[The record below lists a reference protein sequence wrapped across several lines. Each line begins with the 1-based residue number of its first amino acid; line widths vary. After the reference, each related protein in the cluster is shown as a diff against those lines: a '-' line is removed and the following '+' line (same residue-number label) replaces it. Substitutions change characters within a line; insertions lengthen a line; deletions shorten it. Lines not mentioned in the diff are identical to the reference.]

1 MEVNDLVLGK
11 YRIVKVVSGEGLEKS
26 GMSNLYKAQDKD
38 LGTYW
43 AIKEILRNPDGTI
56 SLQQASLIKEAQI
69 MRKLHHMSI
78 PRIVSIEYLPDRI
91 IIVMDWADGRS
102 VGEWLR
108 SSGAMTLQ
116 RGLNIV
122 KTVCSVLGYLHSR
135 QPAIFYRDM
144 KPENIMFDPSS
155 KKVMLLD
162 FGISVEVDP
171 TQPIPDSVGTKGYYD
186 KYSIKPSSSEIKAG
200 VGPRYF
206 DLRSDIYSLGWTM
219 FEIFTGVNPL
229 NYVAS
234 KQKRVLD
241 ALLVAIQKRVPLDEV
256 SKNSLQKKLRKP
268 LDMLVRGGD
277 IRNFVPSVIKAI
289 DYVISNLERNG
300 ISDEE
305 GVVTPLDEETI
316 KGYKLAIKGFEKE
329 VYSIVESLKGTYE
342 VTRDVREYAKNIP
355 QSLADVII
363 KATEPELEDRFQS
376 IEELQIALE
385 DLDKVEMGYNKMLRK
400 RVNRVVTLGV
410 VGIGLCLASIAPY
423 MSYEQGLKNQYQVL
437 VANASKS
444 GEFSD
449 YLKVIEYSPKEI
461 DPYFGIIDAI
471 KQDGVFTKEEET
483 QFLDLLNPSLSL
495 LGKSPRFKELAFE
508 VGRLYWLYYND
519 PSSQEVASRWF
530 KDAKGYSD
538 LADIYSSIGSF
549 PTEVVKAANEGTDAG
564 MYKKQWSLLDSVS
577 DQSELVALHIA
588 KARVELVNNY
598 PYRLKADG
606 VSKDEILSKLN
617 EITSLI
623 QKSQEREGRQA
634 DVAKELS
641 SSLEKAKKVVE
652 VAYNV

>member
-1 MEVNDLVLGK
+1 MKVNDLVLGK
-11 YRIVKVVSGEGLEKS
+11 YRIIKVVSGEGLEKS

-43 AIKEILRNPDGTI
+43 AIKEIMRNSDGTI
-56 SLQQASLIKEAQI
+56 SLQQASLVKEAQI
-69 MRKLHHMSI
+69 MRKLQHMSI

-102 VGEWLR
+102 VGEWIR

-135 QPAIFYRDM
+135 RPAIFYRDM

-171 TQPIPDSVGTKGYYD
+171 TKPIPDSVGTKGYYD
-186 KYSIKPSSSEIKAG
+186 KYSIKPTSSEIKAG

-219 FEIFTGVNPL
+219 FEIFTGVHPL

-241 ALLVAIQKRVPLDEV
+241 AILVPIQNRIPLDEV
-256 SKNSLQKKLRKP
+256 SKTKLSKTLRKP
-268 LDMLVRGGD
+268 LEVLVKTGD
-277 IRNFVPSVIKAI
+277 VKNFVSKVVKAVNSLVDSFAQGYTAEDGTI
-289 DYVISNLERNG
+289 TVADA
-300 ISDEE
+300 
-305 GVVTPLDEETI
+305 ETI
-316 KGYKLAIKGFEKE
+316 KTYRQSLKGLEKE
-329 VYSIVESLKGTYE
+329 IYSIIESLKGTYE

-363 KATEPELEDRFQS
+363 KATEPELEERFQS
-376 IEELQIALE
+376 IEELQLALE
-385 DLDKVEMGYNKMLRK
+385 DLDKVEMGYNKTLRK

-410 VGIGLCLASIAPY
+410 VGVGLCLASIAPY

-495 LGKSPRFKELAFE
+495 LEKSPRFKELAFE

-519 PSSQEVASRWF
+519 DSSQEIASRWF

-538 LADIYSSIGSF
+538 LADVYASIGSF
-549 PTEVVKAANEGTDAG
+549 PTDVVKAANEGTDAG
-564 MYKKQWSLLDSVS
+564 MYKKQWNLLDSVS
-577 DQSELVALHIA
+577 GQSELVALHIA

-606 VSKDEILSKLN
+606 VSKDEILIKLN

-652 VAYNV
+652 VTYNV

>member
-1 MEVNDLVLGK
+1 MKVNDLVLGK
-11 YRIVKVVSGEGLEKS
+11 YRIIKVVSGEGLEKS

-43 AIKEILRNPDGTI
+43 AIKEIMRNSDGTI
-56 SLQQASLIKEAQI
+56 SLQQASLVKEAQI
-69 MRKLHHMSI
+69 MRKLQHMSI
-78 PRIVSIEYLPDRI
+78 PRIVSIEYLSDRI

-102 VGEWLR
+102 VGEWIR
-108 SSGAMTLQ
+108 SSGAMPMQ
-116 RGLNIV
+116 RGINIV

-186 KYSIKPSSSEIKAG
+186 KYSIKPTSSEIKAG

-219 FEIFTGVNPL
+219 FEVFTGVHPL

-241 ALLVAIQKRVPLDEV
+241 ALLVAIQNRIPVDEV
-256 SKNSLQKKLRKP
+256 SKTKLSKTLRKP
-268 LDMLVRGGD
+268 LEVLVKGGD
-277 IRNFVPSVIKAI
+277 VRNFVPKVVKAVNSLVDSYAHGMSAEDGTI
-289 DYVISNLERNG
+289 F
-300 ISDEE
+300 
-305 GVVTPLDEETI
+305 TPDEETL
-316 KGYKLAIKGFEKE
+316 KGYRLSLKGLEKE
-329 VYSIVESLKGTYE
+329 VYSIIESLKGTYE

-376 IEELQIALE
+376 IEELQLALE
-385 DLDKVEMGYNKMLRK
+385 DLDKVEMGYNKLLRK

-410 VGIGLCLASIAPY
+410 VGVGLCLASIAPY

-495 LGKSPRFKELAFE
+495 LEKSPRFKELAFE

-519 PSSQEVASRWF
+519 SSSQEIASRWF

-538 LADIYSSIGSF
+538 LADVYASIGSF
-549 PTEVVKAANEGTDAG
+549 PTDVVKAANEGTDAG
-564 MYKKQWSLLDSVS
+564 MYKKQWNLLDSVS
-577 DQSELVALHIA
+577 GQSELVALHIA

-652 VAYNV
+652 VTYNV

>member
-1 MEVNDLVLGK
+1 MKVNDLVLGK
-11 YRIVKVVSGEGLEKS
+11 YRIIKVVSGEGLEKS

-43 AIKEILRNPDGTI
+43 AIKEIMRNSDGTI
-56 SLQQASLIKEAQI
+56 SLQQASLVKEAQI
-69 MRKLHHMSI
+69 MRKLQHMSI

-102 VGEWLR
+102 VGEWIR

-122 KTVCSVLGYLHSR
+122 KTVCSILGYLHSR

-186 KYSIKPSSSEIKAG
+186 KYSIKPTSSEIKAG

-241 ALLVAIQKRVPLDEV
+241 SILVSVQKHIPLDEV
-256 SKNSLQKKLRKP
+256 IKSRFSKSLRKP
-268 LDMLVRGGD
+268 LEVLVKGGD
-277 IRNFVPSVIKAI
+277 VRNFVPKVVKAVNYLVDSYAMGMSSEDGTI
-289 DYVISNLERNG
+289 
-300 ISDEE
+300 
-305 GVVTPLDEETI
+305 VTPDEETL
-316 KGYKLAIKGFEKE
+316 KGYRQSLKGFEKE

-400 RVNRVVTLGV
+400 RVNRVITLGV
-410 VGIGLCLASIAPY
+410 VGVGLCLSSIAPY

-483 QFLDLLNPSLSL
+483 QFLDLLNPSLSFL
-495 LGKSPRFKELAFE
+495 EKSPRFKELAFE

-519 PSSQEVASRWF
+519 SSSQEIASRWF

-538 LADIYSSIGSF
+538 LADVYSSIGSF

-564 MYKKQWSLLDSVS
+564 MYKKQWSLLDSVTG
-577 DQSELVALHIA
+577 QSELVALHIA

-623 QKSQEREGRQA
+623 EKSQEREGRQA

-652 VAYNV
+652 VTYNV

>member
-1 MEVNDLVLGK
+1 MKVNDLVLGK

-43 AIKEILRNPDGTI
+43 ALKEIMKNSDGTI
-56 SLQQASLIKEAQI
+56 SLQQASLVKEAQI
-69 MRKLHHMSI
+69 MRKLQHMSI
-78 PRIVSIEYLPDRI
+78 PRIVSIEDLPDRI
-91 IIVMDWADGRS
+91 IIAMDWADGRS
-102 VGEWLR
+102 VGEWIR
-108 SSGAMTLQ
+108 SSGAMPLQ

-186 KYSIKPSSSEIKAG
+186 KYSIKPTTAEVKAG

-219 FEIFTGVNPL
+219 FEIFTGVHPL

-241 ALLVAIQKRVPLDEV
+241 SILVPIQNRIPLDEV
-256 SKNSLQKKLRKP
+256 SKTKLSKTLRKP
-268 LDMLVRGGD
+268 LEVLVKGGD
-277 IRNFVPSVIKAI
+277 VRVLVPKVVKAVESLVDSFAHGMSAEDGTI
-289 DYVISNLERNG
+289 TI
-300 ISDEE
+300 
-305 GVVTPLDEETI
+305 PDEETLKTYRNSL
-316 KGYKLAIKGFEKE
+316 KGLDKE
-329 VYSIVESLKGTYE
+329 VYSIIDSLKGTYE

-355 QSLADVII
+355 QSLSDVII

-376 IEELQIALE
+376 IEELQLALE
-385 DLDKVEMGYNKMLRK
+385 DLDKVEMGYNKTLRK

-410 VGIGLCLASIAPY
+410 VGVGLCLASIAPY

-495 LGKSPRFKELAFE
+495 LEKSPRFKELAFE
-508 VGRLYWLYYND
+508 VGRLYWLYYTD
-519 PSSQEVASRWF
+519 ESSQEVASRWF

-538 LADIYSSIGSF
+538 LADVYSSIGSF

-564 MYKKQWSLLDSVS
+564 MYKKQWNLLDSVS
-577 DQSELVALHIA
+577 GQSELVALHIA

-652 VAYNV
+652 VTYNV

>member
-1 MEVNDLVLGK
+1 MKVNDLVLGK
-11 YRIVKVVSGEGLEKS
+11 YRIIKVVSGEGLEKS

-43 AIKEILRNPDGTI
+43 AIKEIMRNSDGTI
-56 SLQQASLIKEAQI
+56 SLQQASLVKEAQI
-69 MRKLHHMSI
+69 MRKLQHMSI

-102 VGEWLR
+102 VGEWIR
-108 SSGAMTLQ
+108 SSGAMPMQ

-186 KYSIKPSSSEIKAG
+186 KYSIKPTTSEVNAG

-219 FEIFTGVNPL
+219 FEIFTGVHPL

-241 ALLVAIQKRVPLDEV
+241 ALLVAIQNRIPLDEV
-256 SKNSLQKKLRKP
+256 SKTGLQKKLRKP
-268 LDMLVRGGD
+268 LEVLVKGGD
-277 IRNFVPSVIKAI
+277 VRTFVPKVVKVVDSLVDSYAHGMKAE
-289 DYVISNLERNG
+289 DG
-300 ISDEE
+300 T
-305 GVVTPLDEETI
+305 VTLADAETL
-316 KGYKLAIKGFEKE
+316 KGYRNSLKGLDKE
-329 VYSIVESLKGTYE
+329 VYSIIDSLRGTYE

-376 IEELQIALE
+376 IEELQLALE
-385 DLDKVEMGYNKMLRK
+385 DLDKVEMGYNKTLRK

-410 VGIGLCLASIAPY
+410 VGVGLCLASIAPY

-495 LGKSPRFKELAFE
+495 LEKSPRFKELAFE

-519 PSSQEVASRWF
+519 ASSQEIASRWF

-538 LADIYSSIGSF
+538 LADVYSSIGSF

-564 MYKKQWSLLDSVS
+564 MYKKQWNLLDSVS
-577 DQSELVALHIA
+577 GQSELVALHIA

-617 EITSLI
+617 EIDALI
-623 QKSQEREGRQA
+623 HKSQEREGRQA

-652 VAYNV
+652 VTYNV

>member
-1 MEVNDLVLGK
+1 MKVNDLVLGK

-43 AIKEILRNPDGTI
+43 AIKEIMRNSDGTI
-56 SLQQASLIKEAQI
+56 SLQQASLVKEAQI
-69 MRKLHHMSI
+69 MRKLQHMSI

-102 VGEWLR
+102 VGEWIR
-108 SSGAMTLQ
+108 SSGAMPMQ

-135 QPAIFYRDM
+135 RPAIFYRDM

-186 KYSIKPSSSEIKAG
+186 KYSIKPTTSEVNAG

-219 FEIFTGVNPL
+219 FEIFTGVHPL

-241 ALLVAIQKRVPLDEV
+241 ALLVAIQNRIPLDEV
-256 SKNSLQKKLRKP
+256 SKTGLQKKLRKP
-268 LDMLVRGGD
+268 LDVLVKGGD
-277 IRNFVPSVIKAI
+277 VRNFVPKVVKVVDSLVDSFTQGMKAEDGTI
-289 DYVISNLERNG
+289 IVA
-300 ISDEE
+300 
-305 GVVTPLDEETI
+305 DEETL
-316 KGYKLAIKGFEKE
+316 KGYRNSLKGLDKE
-329 VYSIVESLKGTYE
+329 VYSVVESLKGTYE

-376 IEELQIALE
+376 IEELQLALE
-385 DLDKVEMGYNKMLRK
+385 DLDKVEMGYNKTLRK

-410 VGIGLCLASIAPY
+410 VGVGLCLASIAPY

-495 LGKSPRFKELAFE
+495 LEKSPRFKELAFE

-519 PSSQEVASRWF
+519 SSSQEIASRWF

-538 LADIYSSIGSF
+538 LADVYASIGSF

-564 MYKKQWSLLDSVS
+564 MYKKQWNLFDSVS
-577 DQSELVALHIA
+577 GQSELVALHIA

-623 QKSQEREGRQA
+623 EKSQEREGRQA

-652 VAYNV
+652 VTYNV

>member
-1 MEVNDLVLGK
+1 MKVNDLVLGK
-11 YRIVKVVSGEGLEKS
+11 YRIIKVVSGEGLEKS

-43 AIKEILRNPDGTI
+43 AIKEIMRNSDGTI

-69 MRKLHHMSI
+69 MRKLQHMSI

-102 VGEWLR
+102 VGEWIR

-122 KTVCSVLGYLHSR
+122 KTVCTILGYLHSR

-171 TQPIPDSVGTKGYYD
+171 TQPIPDSVGTRGYYD
-186 KYSIKPSSSEIKAG
+186 KYSIKPTSSEIKAG
-200 VGPRYF
+200 VGSRYF

-219 FEIFTGVNPL
+219 FEIFTGVHPL

-241 ALLVAIQKRVPLDEV
+241 AILVPIQNRIPLDEV
-256 SKNSLQKKLRKP
+256 SKTKLSKTLRKP
-268 LDMLVRGGD
+268 LEVLVKTGD
-277 IRNFVPSVIKAI
+277 VKNFVPKVVKAVNSLV
-289 DYVISNLERNG
+289 DSFAHG
-300 ISDEE
+300 ISAEDETIF
-305 GVVTPLDEETI
+305 TPDEETL
-316 KGYKLAIKGFEKE
+316 KGYRQSLKGLEKE
-329 VYSIVESLKGTYE
+329 VYSIIESLKGTYE

-376 IEELQIALE
+376 IEELQLALE
-385 DLDKVEMGYNKMLRK
+385 DLDKVEMGYNKTLRK

-410 VGIGLCLASIAPY
+410 VGVGLCLASIAPY

-495 LGKSPRFKELAFE
+495 LEKSPRFKELVFE

-519 PSSQEVASRWF
+519 SSSQEIASRWF

-538 LADIYSSIGSF
+538 LADVYASIGSF
-549 PTEVVKAANEGTDAG
+549 PTDVVKAANEGTDAG
-564 MYKKQWSLLDSVS
+564 MYKKQWNLLDSVS
-577 DQSELVALHIA
+577 GQSELVALHIA

-606 VSKDEILSKLN
+606 VSKEEILSKLN

-623 QKSQEREGRQA
+623 EKSQEREGRQA

-652 VAYNV
+652 VTYNV

>member
-1 MEVNDLVLGK
+1 MKVNDLVLGK
-11 YRIVKVVSGEGLEKS
+11 YRIIKVVSGEGLEKS

-43 AIKEILRNPDGTI
+43 AIKEIMRNSDGTI
-56 SLQQASLIKEAQI
+56 SLQQASLVKEAQI
-69 MRKLHHMSI
+69 MRKLQHMSI
-78 PRIVSIEYLPDRI
+78 PRIVS
-91 IIVMDWADGRS
+91 IVMDWADGRS
-102 VGEWLR
+102 VGEWIR
-108 SSGAMTLQ
+108 SSGAMPMQ

-186 KYSIKPSSSEIKAG
+186 KYSIKPTSSEIKAG

-219 FEIFTGVNPL
+219 FEIFTGVHPL

-241 ALLVAIQKRVPLDEV
+241 AILVPIQNRIPLDEV
-256 SKNSLQKKLRKP
+256 NKTELQKKLRKP
-268 LDMLVRGGD
+268 LEMLVKGD
-277 IRNFVPSVIKAI
+277 DVRNFVPKVVKIVE
-289 DYVISNLERNG
+289 YVIYLIKQDMESEDGSLTP
-300 ISDEE
+300 EE
-305 GVVTPLDEETI
+305 SETLRGYRQSL
-316 KGYKLAIKGFEKE
+316 KGLEKE
-329 VYSIVESLKGTYE
+329 IYAIIDSLKGTYE

-376 IEELQIALE
+376 IEELQLALE
-385 DLDKVEMGYNKMLRK
+385 DLDKVEKGYNKMLRK

-410 VGIGLCLASIAPY
+410 VGVGLCLVSIAPY

-449 YLKVIEYSPKEI
+449 YLKVIEYSPKDI

-471 KQDGVFTKEEET
+471 KQDGVFSKEEET

-495 LGKSPRFKELAFE
+495 LEKSPRFKELAFE

-519 PSSQEVASRWF
+519 DSSQEIASRWF

-538 LADIYSSIGSF
+538 LADVYASIGSF
-549 PTEVVKAANEGTDAG
+549 PTDVVKAANEGTDAG
-564 MYKKQWSLLDSVS
+564 MYKKQWDLLDSVS
-577 DQSELVALHIA
+577 GQSELVALHIA

-617 EITSLI
+617 EIDTLI
-623 QKSQEREGRQA
+623 HKSQEREGRQA

-652 VAYNV
+652 VTYNV

>member
-1 MEVNDLVLGK
+1 MKVSDLVLGK

-43 AIKEILRNPDGTI
+43 AIKEIMRNSDGTI
-56 SLQQASLIKEAQI
+56 SLQQASLVKEAQI
-69 MRKLHHMSI
+69 MRKLQHMSI

-102 VGEWLR
+102 VGEWIR
-108 SSGAMTLQ
+108 SSGAMPMQ

-186 KYSIKPSSSEIKAG
+186 KYSIKPTTSEVNAG

-219 FEIFTGVNPL
+219 FEIFTGVHPL

-241 ALLVAIQKRVPLDEV
+241 SLLVAIQNRIPLDEV
-256 SKNSLQKKLRKP
+256 SKTGLQKKLRKP
-268 LDMLVRGGD
+268 LEVLVKGGD
-277 IRNFVPSVIKAI
+277 VRNFVPKVVKVVDSLVDSYAHGMKA
-289 DYVISNLERNG
+289 DDG
-300 ISDEE
+300 T
-305 GVVTPLDEETI
+305 VTLADAETL
-316 KGYKLAIKGFEKE
+316 KGYRQSLKGLDKE
-329 VYSIVESLKGTYE
+329 VYSIIDSLKGTYE

-376 IEELQIALE
+376 IEELQLALE
-385 DLDKVEMGYNKMLRK
+385 DLDKVEMGYNKTLRK

-410 VGIGLCLASIAPY
+410 VGVGLCLASIAPY

-495 LGKSPRFKELAFE
+495 LEKSPRFKELAFE

-519 PSSQEVASRWF
+519 SSSQEIASRWF

-538 LADIYSSIGSF
+538 LADVYSSIGSF

-564 MYKKQWSLLDSVS
+564 MYKKHWNLLDSVS
-577 DQSELVALHIA
+577 GQSELVALHIA

-652 VAYNV
+652 VTYNV

>member
-1 MEVNDLVLGK
+1 MKVNDLVLGK
-11 YRIVKVVSGEGLEKS
+11 YRIIKVVSGEGLEKS

-43 AIKEILRNPDGTI
+43 AIKEIMRNSDGTI

-69 MRKLHHMSI
+69 MRKLQHMSI

-102 VGEWLR
+102 VGEWIR

-122 KTVCSVLGYLHSR
+122 KTVCSILGYLHSR

-171 TQPIPDSVGTKGYYD
+171 TQPIPDSVGTRGYYD
-186 KYSIKPSSSEIKAG
+186 KYSIKPTSSEIKAG
-200 VGPRYF
+200 VGSRYF

-219 FEIFTGVNPL
+219 FEIFTGVHPL

-241 ALLVAIQKRVPLDEV
+241 AILVPIQNRIPLDEV
-256 SKNSLQKKLRKP
+256 SKTKLSKTLRKP
-268 LDMLVRGGD
+268 LEVLVKTGD
-277 IRNFVPSVIKAI
+277 VKNFVPKVVKAVNSLV
-289 DYVISNLERNG
+289 DSFAHGMSAE
-300 ISDEE
+300 DETIF
-305 GVVTPLDEETI
+305 TPDEETL
-316 KGYKLAIKGFEKE
+316 KGYRQSLKGLEKE
-329 VYSIVESLKGTYE
+329 VYSIIESLKGTYE

-376 IEELQIALE
+376 IEELQLALE
-385 DLDKVEMGYNKMLRK
+385 DLDKVEMGYNKTLRK

-410 VGIGLCLASIAPY
+410 VGVGLCLASIAPY

-495 LGKSPRFKELAFE
+495 LEKSPRFKELVFE

-519 PSSQEVASRWF
+519 SSSQEIASRWF

-538 LADIYSSIGSF
+538 LADVYASIGSF
-549 PTEVVKAANEGTDAG
+549 PTDVVKAANEGTDAG
-564 MYKKQWSLLDSVS
+564 MYKKQWNLLDSVS
-577 DQSELVALHIA
+577 GQSELVALHIA

-606 VSKDEILSKLN
+606 VSKEDILSKLN

-623 QKSQEREGRQA
+623 KKSQEREGRQA

-652 VAYNV
+652 VTYNV

>member
-1 MEVNDLVLGK
+1 MKVNDLVLGK
-11 YRIVKVVSGEGLEKS
+11 YRIIKVVSGEGLEKS

-43 AIKEILRNPDGTI
+43 AIKEIMRNSDGTI
-56 SLQQASLIKEAQI
+56 SLQQASLVKEAQI
-69 MRKLHHMSI
+69 MRKLQHMSI

-102 VGEWLR
+102 VGEWIR
-108 SSGAMTLQ
+108 SSGAMPMK
-116 RGLNIV
+116 RGINIV

-186 KYSIKPSSSEIKAG
+186 KYSIKPTSSEIKAG

-206 DLRSDIYSLGWTM
+206 DLRSDIYSFGWTM
-219 FEIFTGVNPL
+219 FEIFTGVHPL

-241 ALLVAIQKRVPLDEV
+241 AILVPIQNRIPLDEV
-256 SKNSLQKKLRKP
+256 SKTKLSKTLRKP
-268 LDMLVRGGD
+268 LEVLVKTGD
-277 IRNFVPSVIKAI
+277 VKNFIPKVVKAVNSLVDSFAHGMSAEDGTI
-289 DYVISNLERNG
+289 I
-300 ISDEE
+300 
-305 GVVTPLDEETI
+305 TPDEETL
-316 KGYKLAIKGFEKE
+316 KGYRQSLKGLEKE
-329 VYSIVESLKGTYE
+329 VYSVVESLKGTYE

-376 IEELQIALE
+376 IEELQLALE
-385 DLDKVEMGYNKMLRK
+385 DLDKVEMGYNKTLRK

-410 VGIGLCLASIAPY
+410 VGVGLCLASIAPY

-495 LGKSPRFKELAFE
+495 LEKSPRFKELAFE

-519 PSSQEVASRWF
+519 SSSQEIASRWF

-538 LADIYSSIGSF
+538 LADVYASIGSF

-564 MYKKQWSLLDSVS
+564 MYKKQWNLLDSVS
-577 DQSELVALHIA
+577 GQSELVALHIA

-652 VAYNV
+652 VTYNV

>member
-1 MEVNDLVLGK
+1 
-11 YRIVKVVSGEGLEKS
+11 
-26 GMSNLYKAQDKD
+26 
-38 LGTYW
+38 
-43 AIKEILRNPDGTI
+43 
-56 SLQQASLIKEAQI
+56 
-69 MRKLHHMSI
+69 
-78 PRIVSIEYLPDRI
+78 
-91 IIVMDWADGRS
+91 
-102 VGEWLR
+102 
-108 SSGAMTLQ
+108 
-116 RGLNIV
+116 
-122 KTVCSVLGYLHSR
+122 
-135 QPAIFYRDM
+135 M

-186 KYSIKPSSSEIKAG
+186 KYSIKPTSSEIKAG

-219 FEIFTGVNPL
+219 FEIFTGVHPL

-241 ALLVAIQKRVPLDEV
+241 AILVPIQNRIPLDEV
-256 SKNSLQKKLRKP
+256 SKTKLSKTLRKP
-268 LDMLVRGGD
+268 LEVLVKTGD
-277 IRNFVPSVIKAI
+277 VKNFVPKVVKAVNSLVDSFAHGMSAEDGTI
-289 DYVISNLERNG
+289 I
-300 ISDEE
+300 
-305 GVVTPLDEETI
+305 TPDEETL
-316 KGYKLAIKGFEKE
+316 KGYRQSLKGLEKE
-329 VYSIVESLKGTYE
+329 VYSIIESLKGTYE

-376 IEELQIALE
+376 IEELQLALE
-385 DLDKVEMGYNKMLRK
+385 DLDKVEMGYNKLLRK
-400 RVNRVVTLGV
+400 RVNRVVILGV
-410 VGIGLCLASIAPY
+410 VGVGLCLASIAPY

-495 LGKSPRFKELAFE
+495 LEKSPRFKELAFE

-519 PSSQEVASRWF
+519 SSSQEIASRWF

-538 LADIYSSIGSF
+538 LADVYASIGSF

-577 DQSELVALHIA
+577 GQSELVALHIA

-652 VAYNV
+652 VTYNV

>member
-1 MEVNDLVLGK
+1 MKVNDLVLGK
-11 YRIVKVVSGEGLEKS
+11 YRIIKVVSGEGLEKS

-43 AIKEILRNPDGTI
+43 AIKEIMRNSDGTI
-56 SLQQASLIKEAQI
+56 SLQQASLVKEAQI
-69 MRKLHHMSI
+69 MRKLQHMSI

-102 VGEWLR
+102 VGEWIR

-122 KTVCSVLGYLHSR
+122 KTVCSILGYLHSR

-171 TQPIPDSVGTKGYYD
+171 TQPIPDSVGTRGYYD
-186 KYSIKPSSSEIKAG
+186 KYSIKPTSSEIKAG
-200 VGPRYF
+200 VGSRYF

-219 FEIFTGVNPL
+219 FEIFTGVHPL

-241 ALLVAIQKRVPLDEV
+241 AILVPIQNRIPLDEV
-256 SKNSLQKKLRKP
+256 SKTKLSKTLRKP
-268 LDMLVRGGD
+268 LEVLVKTGD
-277 IRNFVPSVIKAI
+277 VKNFVPKVVKAVNSLV
-289 DYVISNLERNG
+289 DSFAHG
-300 ISDEE
+300 MSAKDETIF
-305 GVVTPLDEETI
+305 TPDEETL
-316 KGYKLAIKGFEKE
+316 KGYRQSLKGLEKE
-329 VYSIVESLKGTYE
+329 VYSIIESLKGTYE

-376 IEELQIALE
+376 IEELQLALE
-385 DLDKVEMGYNKMLRK
+385 DLDKVEMGYNKTLRK

-410 VGIGLCLASIAPY
+410 VGVGLCLASIAPY

-483 QFLDLLNPSLSL
+483 KFLDLLNPSLSL
-495 LGKSPRFKELAFE
+495 LEKSPRFKELVFE

-519 PSSQEVASRWF
+519 SSSQEIASRWF

-538 LADIYSSIGSF
+538 LADVYASIGSF
-549 PTEVVKAANEGTDAG
+549 PTDVVKAANEGTDAG
-564 MYKKQWSLLDSVS
+564 MYKKQWNLLDSVS
-577 DQSELVALHIA
+577 GQSELVALHIA

-606 VSKDEILSKLN
+606 VSKEEILSKLN

-623 QKSQEREGRQA
+623 EKSQEREGRQA

-652 VAYNV
+652 VTYNV

>member
-1 MEVNDLVLGK
+1 MKVNDLVLGK

-43 AIKEILRNPDGTI
+43 AIKEIMRNSDGTI
-56 SLQQASLIKEAQI
+56 SLQQASLVKEAQI
-69 MRKLHHMSI
+69 MRKLQHMSI

-102 VGEWLR
+102 VGEWIR
-108 SSGAMTLQ
+108 SSGAMPMQ
-116 RGLNIV
+116 RGINIV

-135 QPAIFYRDM
+135 RPAIFYRDM

-186 KYSIKPSSSEIKAG
+186 KYSIKPTSSEIKAG

-219 FEIFTGVNPL
+219 FEIFTGVHPL

-241 ALLVAIQKRVPLDEV
+241 AILVPIQNRIPLDEV
-256 SKNSLQKKLRKP
+256 SKTKLSKTLRKP
-268 LDMLVRGGD
+268 LEVLVKTGD
-277 IRNFVPSVIKAI
+277 VKNFVPKVVKAVNSLV
-289 DYVISNLERNG
+289 DSFAHGMPAE
-300 ISDEE
+300 DETIF
-305 GVVTPLDEETI
+305 TPDEETL
-316 KGYKLAIKGFEKE
+316 KGYRQSLKGLEKE
-329 VYSIVESLKGTYE
+329 VYSIIESLKGTYE

-376 IEELQIALE
+376 IEELQLALE
-385 DLDKVEMGYNKMLRK
+385 DLDKVEMGYNKTLRK

-410 VGIGLCLASIAPY
+410 VGVGLCLASIAPY

-495 LGKSPRFKELAFE
+495 LEKSPRFKELAFE

-519 PSSQEVASRWF
+519 SSSQEIASRWF

-538 LADIYSSIGSF
+538 LADVYASIGSF
-549 PTEVVKAANEGTDAG
+549 PTDVVKAANEGTDAG
-564 MYKKQWSLLDSVS
+564 MYKKQWNLLDSVS
-577 DQSELVALHIA
+577 GQSELVALHIA

-652 VAYNV
+652 VTYNV

>member
-1 MEVNDLVLGK
+1 MRVNDLVLGK
-11 YRIVKVVSGEGLEKS
+11 YRIIRVVSGEGLEKS

-43 AIKEILRNPDGTI
+43 AIKEIMRNSDGTI
-56 SLQQASLIKEAQI
+56 SLQQASLVKEAQI
-69 MRKLHHMSI
+69 MRKLQHMSI

-102 VGEWLR
+102 VGEWIR
-108 SSGAMTLQ
+108 SSGAMPMQ

-186 KYSIKPSSSEIKAG
+186 KYSIKPTSSEIKAG

-219 FEIFTGVNPL
+219 FEIFTGVHPL

-241 ALLVAIQKRVPLDEV
+241 AILVPIQNRIPLDEV
-256 SKNSLQKKLRKP
+256 SKTKLSKTLRKP
-268 LDMLVRGGD
+268 LEVLVKTGD
-277 IRNFVPSVIKAI
+277 VKNFVPKVVKAVNSLVDSFAHGMSAEDGTI
-289 DYVISNLERNG
+289 F
-300 ISDEE
+300 
-305 GVVTPLDEETI
+305 TPDEETL
-316 KGYKLAIKGFEKE
+316 KGYRQSLKGLEKE
-329 VYSIVESLKGTYE
+329 VYSIIESLKGTYE

-376 IEELQIALE
+376 IEELQLALE
-385 DLDKVEMGYNKMLRK
+385 DLDKVEMGYNKTLRK

-410 VGIGLCLASIAPY
+410 VGVGLCLASIAPY

-495 LGKSPRFKELAFE
+495 LEKSPRFKELAFE

-519 PSSQEVASRWF
+519 SSSQEIASRWF

-538 LADIYSSIGSF
+538 LADVYASIGSF
-549 PTEVVKAANEGTDAG
+549 PTDVVKAANEGTDAG
-564 MYKKQWSLLDSVS
+564 MYKKQWNLLDSVS
-577 DQSELVALHIA
+577 GQSELVALHIA

-652 VAYNV
+652 VTYNV

>member
-1 MEVNDLVLGK
+1 MKVNDLVLGK
-11 YRIVKVVSGEGLEKS
+11 YRIIKVVSGEGLEKS

-43 AIKEILRNPDGTI
+43 AIKEIMRNSDGTI
-56 SLQQASLIKEAQI
+56 SLQQASLVKEAQI
-69 MRKLHHMSI
+69 MRKLQHMSI

-102 VGEWLR
+102 VGEWIR
-108 SSGAMTLQ
+108 SSGAMPMQ

-162 FGISVEVDP
+162 FGISVEVDT

-186 KYSIKPSSSEIKAG
+186 KYSIKPTSSEIKAG

-219 FEIFTGVNPL
+219 FEIFTGVHPL

-241 ALLVAIQKRVPLDEV
+241 AILVPIQNRVPLDEV
-256 SKNSLQKKLRKP
+256 NKTELQKKLRKP
-268 LDMLVRGGD
+268 LEMLVKGD
-277 IRNFVPSVIKAI
+277 DVRNFVPKVVKIVE
-289 DYVISNLERNG
+289 YVIYLIKQDMESEDRNL
-300 ISDEE
+300 
-305 GVVTPLDEETI
+305 TPEDSETLRGYRQSL
-316 KGYKLAIKGFEKE
+316 KGLEKE
-329 VYSIVESLKGTYE
+329 IYAIIDSLKGTYE

-376 IEELQIALE
+376 IEELQLALE
-385 DLDKVEMGYNKMLRK
+385 DLDKVEKGYNKMLRK

-410 VGIGLCLASIAPY
+410 VGVGLCLVSIAPY

-449 YLKVIEYSPKEI
+449 YLKVIEYSPKDI

-495 LGKSPRFKELAFE
+495 LEKSPRFKELAFE

-519 PSSQEVASRWF
+519 DSSQEIASRWF

-538 LADIYSSIGSF
+538 LADVYASIGSF
-549 PTEVVKAANEGTDAG
+549 PTDVVKAANEGTDAG
-564 MYKKQWSLLDSVS
+564 MYKKQWDLLDSVS
-577 DQSELVALHIA
+577 GQSELVALHIA

-652 VAYNV
+652 VTYNV

>member
-1 MEVNDLVLGK
+1 MKVNDLVLGK
-11 YRIVKVVSGEGLEKS
+11 YRIIKVVSGEGLEKS

-43 AIKEILRNPDGTI
+43 AIKEIMRNSDGTI
-56 SLQQASLIKEAQI
+56 SLQQASLVKEAQI
-69 MRKLHHMSI
+69 MRKLQHMSI
-78 PRIVSIEYLPDRI
+78 PRIVSIEYLSDRI

-102 VGEWLR
+102 VGEWIR
-108 SSGAMTLQ
+108 SSGAMPMQ

-186 KYSIKPSSSEIKAG
+186 KYSIKPTSSEIKAG

-219 FEIFTGVNPL
+219 FEIFTGVHPL

-241 ALLVAIQKRVPLDEV
+241 AILVPIQNRVPLDEV
-256 SKNSLQKKLRKP
+256 NKTELQKKLRKP
-268 LDMLVRGGD
+268 LEMLVKGD
-277 IRNFVPSVIKAI
+277 DVRNFVPKVVKIVE
-289 DYVISNLERNG
+289 YVIYLIKQDMESEDRNL
-300 ISDEE
+300 
-305 GVVTPLDEETI
+305 TPEDVETL
-316 KGYKLAIKGFEKE
+316 KGYRQSLKGLEKE
-329 VYSIVESLKGTYE
+329 VYSIIESLKGTYE

-376 IEELQIALE
+376 IEELQLALE
-385 DLDKVEMGYNKMLRK
+385 DLDKVEKGYNKMLRK

-410 VGIGLCLASIAPY
+410 VGVGLCLVSIAPY

-449 YLKVIEYSPKEI
+449 YLKVIEYSPKDI

-495 LGKSPRFKELAFE
+495 LEKSPRFKELAFE

-519 PSSQEVASRWF
+519 DSSQEIASRWF

-538 LADIYSSIGSF
+538 LADVYASIGSF

-564 MYKKQWSLLDSVS
+564 MYKKQWDLLDSVS
-577 DQSELVALHIA
+577 GQSELVALHIA

-652 VAYNV
+652 VTYNV

>member
-1 MEVNDLVLGK
+1 MKVNDLVLGK
-11 YRIVKVVSGEGLEKS
+11 YRIIKVVSGEGLEKS

-43 AIKEILRNPDGTI
+43 AIKEIMRNSDGTI
-56 SLQQASLIKEAQI
+56 SLQQASLVKEAQI
-69 MRKLHHMSI
+69 MRKLQHMSI

-102 VGEWLR
+102 VGEWIR
-108 SSGAMTLQ
+108 SSGAMPMQ

-171 TQPIPDSVGTKGYYD
+171 TQPILDSVGTKGYYD
-186 KYSIKPSSSEIKAG
+186 KYSIKPTTSEVNAG

-219 FEIFTGVNPL
+219 FEIFTGVHPL

-241 ALLVAIQKRVPLDEV
+241 ALLVAIQNRIPLDEV
-256 SKNSLQKKLRKP
+256 SKTGLQKKLRKP
-268 LDMLVRGGD
+268 LEVLVKGGD
-277 IRNFVPSVIKAI
+277 VRTFVPKVVKVVDSLVDSYAHGMKAE
-289 DYVISNLERNG
+289 DG
-300 ISDEE
+300 T
-305 GVVTPLDEETI
+305 VTLADAETL
-316 KGYKLAIKGFEKE
+316 KGYRNSLKGLDKE
-329 VYSIVESLKGTYE
+329 VYSIIDSLRGTYE

-376 IEELQIALE
+376 IEELQLALE
-385 DLDKVEMGYNKMLRK
+385 DLDKVEMGYNKTLRK
-400 RVNRVVTLGV
+400 RVNHVVTLGV
-410 VGIGLCLASIAPY
+410 VGVGLCLASIAPY

-495 LGKSPRFKELAFE
+495 LEKSPRFKELAFE

-519 PSSQEVASRWF
+519 ASSQEIASRWF

-538 LADIYSSIGSF
+538 LADVYSSIGSF

-564 MYKKQWSLLDSVS
+564 MYKKQWNLLDSVS
-577 DQSELVALHIA
+577 GQSELVALHIA

-623 QKSQEREGRQA
+623 EKSQEREGRQA

-652 VAYNV
+652 VTYNV

>member
-1 MEVNDLVLGK
+1 MKVNDLVLGK
-11 YRIVKVVSGEGLEKS
+11 YRIIKVVSGEGLEKS

-43 AIKEILRNPDGTI
+43 AIKEIMRNSDGTI
-56 SLQQASLIKEAQI
+56 SLQQASLVKEAQI
-69 MRKLHHMSI
+69 MRKLQHMSI

-102 VGEWLR
+102 VGEWIR
-108 SSGAMTLQ
+108 SSGAMPMQ

-186 KYSIKPSSSEIKAG
+186 KYSIKPTTSEVNAG

-219 FEIFTGVNPL
+219 FEIFTGVHPL

-241 ALLVAIQKRVPLDEV
+241 ALLVAIQNRIPIDEV
-256 SKNSLQKKLRKP
+256 SKTGLQKKLRKP
-268 LDMLVRGGD
+268 LEVLVKGGD
-277 IRNFVPSVIKAI
+277 VRNFVPKVVKVVDSLVDSYANGMKAE
-289 DYVISNLERNG
+289 DG
-300 ISDEE
+300 T
-305 GVVTPLDEETI
+305 VTIPDAETL
-316 KGYKLAIKGFEKE
+316 KGYKQSLKGLDKE
-329 VYSIVESLKGTYE
+329 VYSIIDSLKGTYE

-376 IEELQIALE
+376 IEELQLALE
-385 DLDKVEMGYNKMLRK
+385 DLDKVEMGYNKTLRK

-410 VGIGLCLASIAPY
+410 VGVGLCLASIAPY

-495 LGKSPRFKELAFE
+495 LEKSPRFKELAFE

-519 PSSQEVASRWF
+519 SSSQEIASRWF

-538 LADIYSSIGSF
+538 LADVYSSIGSF

-564 MYKKQWSLLDSVS
+564 MYKKQWNLLDSVS
-577 DQSELVALHIA
+577 GQSELVALHIA

-652 VAYNV
+652 VTYNV

>member
-1 MEVNDLVLGK
+1 MKVNDLVLGK
-11 YRIVKVVSGEGLEKS
+11 YRIIKVVSGEGLEKS

-43 AIKEILRNPDGTI
+43 AIKEIMRNSDGTI
-56 SLQQASLIKEAQI
+56 SLQQASLVKEAQI
-69 MRKLHHMSI
+69 MRKLQHMSI

-102 VGEWLR
+102 VGEWIR
-108 SSGAMTLQ
+108 SSGAMPMQ
-116 RGLNIV
+116 RGINIV

-186 KYSIKPSSSEIKAG
+186 KYSIKPTSSEIKAG

-219 FEIFTGVNPL
+219 FEIFTGVHPL

-241 ALLVAIQKRVPLDEV
+241 AILVPIQNRIPLDEV
-256 SKNSLQKKLRKP
+256 SKTKLSKTLRKP
-268 LDMLVRGGD
+268 LEVLVKTGD
-277 IRNFVPSVIKAI
+277 VKNFVPKVVKAVNSLVDSFAHGMSAEDGTI
-289 DYVISNLERNG
+289 I
-300 ISDEE
+300 
-305 GVVTPLDEETI
+305 TPDEETL
-316 KGYKLAIKGFEKE
+316 KGYRQSLKGLEKE
-329 VYSIVESLKGTYE
+329 VYSVVESLKGTYE
-342 VTRDVREYAKNIP
+342 VTRDVREYAKNSP

-376 IEELQIALE
+376 IEALQLALE
-385 DLDKVEMGYNKMLRK
+385 DLDKVEMGYNKTLRK

-410 VGIGLCLASIAPY
+410 VGVGLCLASIAPY

-495 LGKSPRFKELAFE
+495 LEKSPRFKELAFE

-519 PSSQEVASRWF
+519 SSSQEIASRWF

-538 LADIYSSIGSF
+538 LADVYASIGSF

-564 MYKKQWSLLDSVS
+564 MYKKQWNLLDSVS
-577 DQSELVALHIA
+577 GQSELVALHIA

-652 VAYNV
+652 VTYNV

>member
-1 MEVNDLVLGK
+1 MKVNDLVLGK
-11 YRIVKVVSGEGLEKS
+11 YRIIKVVSGEGLEKS

-43 AIKEILRNPDGTI
+43 AIKEIMRNSDGTI
-56 SLQQASLIKEAQI
+56 SLQQASLVKEAQI
-69 MRKLHHMSI
+69 MRKLQHMSI

-102 VGEWLR
+102 VGEWIR
-108 SSGAMTLQ
+108 SSGAMPMQ
-116 RGLNIV
+116 RGINIV

-186 KYSIKPSSSEIKAG
+186 KYSIKPTSSEIKAG

-219 FEIFTGVNPL
+219 FEIFTGVHPL

-241 ALLVAIQKRVPLDEV
+241 AILVPIQNRIPLDEV
-256 SKNSLQKKLRKP
+256 SKTKLSKTLRKP
-268 LDMLVRGGD
+268 LEVLVKGGD
-277 IRNFVPSVIKAI
+277 VRNFVPKVVKAVNSLVDSFAHGMSAEDGTI
-289 DYVISNLERNG
+289 F
-300 ISDEE
+300 
-305 GVVTPLDEETI
+305 TPDEETL
-316 KGYKLAIKGFEKE
+316 KGYRQSLKGLEKE
-329 VYSIVESLKGTYE
+329 VYSIIESLKGTYE

-376 IEELQIALE
+376 IEELQLALE
-385 DLDKVEMGYNKMLRK
+385 DLDKVEMGYNKTLRK

-410 VGIGLCLASIAPY
+410 VGVGLCLASIAPY

-495 LGKSPRFKELAFE
+495 LEKSPRFKELAFE

-519 PSSQEVASRWF
+519 ASSQEIASRWF

-538 LADIYSSIGSF
+538 LADVYASIGSF
-549 PTEVVKAANEGTDAG
+549 PTDVVKAANEGTDAG

-577 DQSELVALHIA
+577 GQSELVALHIA

-652 VAYNV
+652 VTYNV

>member
-1 MEVNDLVLGK
+1 MKVNDLVLGK
-11 YRIVKVVSGEGLEKS
+11 YRIIKVVSGEGLEKS

-43 AIKEILRNPDGTI
+43 AIKEIMRNSDGTI
-56 SLQQASLIKEAQI
+56 SLQQASLVKEAQI
-69 MRKLHHMSI
+69 MRKLQHMSI

-102 VGEWLR
+102 VGEWIR
-108 SSGAMTLQ
+108 SSGAMPMQ
-116 RGLNIV
+116 RGINIV

-135 QPAIFYRDM
+135 RPAIFYRDM

-186 KYSIKPSSSEIKAG
+186 KYSIKPTSSEIKAG

-219 FEIFTGVNPL
+219 FEIFTGVHPL

-241 ALLVAIQKRVPLDEV
+241 AILVSIQNRIPLDEV
-256 SKNSLQKKLRKP
+256 SKTKLSKTLRKP
-268 LDMLVRGGD
+268 LEVLVKTGD
-277 IRNFVPSVIKAI
+277 VKNFVPKEVKAVNSLVDSYEQGMSAEDGTI
-289 DYVISNLERNG
+289 F
-300 ISDEE
+300 
-305 GVVTPLDEETI
+305 TPDEETL
-316 KGYKLAIKGFEKE
+316 KGYRQSLKGLEKE
-329 VYSIVESLKGTYE
+329 VYSIIESLKGTYE

-376 IEELQIALE
+376 IEELQLALE
-385 DLDKVEMGYNKMLRK
+385 DLDKVEMGYNKTLRK

-410 VGIGLCLASIAPY
+410 VGVGLCLASIAPY

-495 LGKSPRFKELAFE
+495 LEKSPRFKELAFE

-519 PSSQEVASRWF
+519 SSSQEIASRWF

-538 LADIYSSIGSF
+538 LADVYASIGSF
-549 PTEVVKAANEGTDAG
+549 PTDVVKAANEGTDAG
-564 MYKKQWSLLDSVS
+564 MYKKQWNLLDSVS
-577 DQSELVALHIA
+577 GQSELVALHIA

-652 VAYNV
+652 VTYNV

>member
-1 MEVNDLVLGK
+1 
-11 YRIVKVVSGEGLEKS
+11 
-26 GMSNLYKAQDKD
+26 
-38 LGTYW
+38 
-43 AIKEILRNPDGTI
+43 
-56 SLQQASLIKEAQI
+56 
-69 MRKLHHMSI
+69 
-78 PRIVSIEYLPDRI
+78 
-91 IIVMDWADGRS
+91 
-102 VGEWLR
+102 
-108 SSGAMTLQ
+108 
-116 RGLNIV
+116 
-122 KTVCSVLGYLHSR
+122 
-135 QPAIFYRDM
+135 
-144 KPENIMFDPSS
+144 
-155 KKVMLLD
+155 
-162 FGISVEVDP
+162 
-171 TQPIPDSVGTKGYYD
+171 
-186 KYSIKPSSSEIKAG
+186 
-200 VGPRYF
+200 
-206 DLRSDIYSLGWTM
+206 
-219 FEIFTGVNPL
+219 
-229 NYVAS
+229 
-234 KQKRVLD
+234 
-241 ALLVAIQKRVPLDEV
+241 
-256 SKNSLQKKLRKP
+256 
-268 LDMLVRGGD
+268 MLVKGGD
-277 IRNFVPSVIKAI
+277 VRNFVPKVVKVVDSLVDSFAHGMKAE
-289 DYVISNLERNG
+289 DG
-300 ISDEE
+300 T
-305 GVVTPLDEETI
+305 VTLADAETL
-316 KGYKLAIKGFEKE
+316 KGYRNSLKGLDKE
-329 VYSIVESLKGTYE
+329 VYSIIDSLKGTYE

-376 IEELQIALE
+376 IEELQLALE
-385 DLDKVEMGYNKMLRK
+385 DLDKVEMGYNKTLRK

-410 VGIGLCLASIAPY
+410 VGVGLCLASIAPY

-495 LGKSPRFKELAFE
+495 LEKSPRFKELAFE

-519 PSSQEVASRWF
+519 ESSQEVASRWF

-538 LADIYSSIGSF
+538 LADVYSSIGSF

-577 DQSELVALHIA
+577 GQSELVALHIA

-606 VSKDEILSKLN
+606 VSEDEILSKLN

-652 VAYNV
+652 VTYNV

>member
-1 MEVNDLVLGK
+1 MKVNDLVLGK
-11 YRIVKVVSGEGLEKS
+11 YRIIKVVSGEGLEKS

-43 AIKEILRNPDGTI
+43 AIKEIMRNSDGTI
-56 SLQQASLIKEAQI
+56 SLQQASLVKEAQI
-69 MRKLHHMSI
+69 MRKLQHMSI

-102 VGEWLR
+102 VGEWIR
-108 SSGAMTLQ
+108 SSGAMPMQ
-116 RGLNIV
+116 RGINIV

-135 QPAIFYRDM
+135 RPAIFYRDM

-186 KYSIKPSSSEIKAG
+186 KYSIKPTSSEIKAG

-219 FEIFTGVNPL
+219 FEIFTGVHPL

-241 ALLVAIQKRVPLDEV
+241 AILVPIQNRIPLDEV
-256 SKNSLQKKLRKP
+256 NKTKLSKTLRKP
-268 LDMLVRGGD
+268 LEVLVKGGD
-277 IRNFVPSVIKAI
+277 VRNFVPKVVKAVNSLV
-289 DYVISNLERNG
+289 DSFAHGMSAEDG
-300 ISDEE
+300 T
-305 GVVTPLDEETI
+305 VVLPDEETI
-316 KGYKLAIKGFEKE
+316 KTYRQSLKGLEKE
-329 VYSIVESLKGTYE
+329 VYSIIESLKGTYE

-376 IEELQIALE
+376 IEELQLALE
-385 DLDKVEMGYNKMLRK
+385 DLDKVEMGYNKTLRK

-410 VGIGLCLASIAPY
+410 VGVGLCLASIAPY

-495 LGKSPRFKELAFE
+495 LEKSPRFKELAFE

-519 PSSQEVASRWF
+519 SSSQEIASRWF

-538 LADIYSSIGSF
+538 LADVYASIGSF
-549 PTEVVKAANEGTDAG
+549 PTDVVKAANEGTDAG
-564 MYKKQWSLLDSVS
+564 MYKKQWNLLDSVS
-577 DQSELVALHIA
+577 GQSELVALHIA

-652 VAYNV
+652 VTYNV

>member
-1 MEVNDLVLGK
+1 MKVNDLVLGK
-11 YRIVKVVSGEGLEKS
+11 YRIIKVVSGEGLEKS

-43 AIKEILRNPDGTI
+43 AIKEIMRNSDGTI
-56 SLQQASLIKEAQI
+56 SLQQASLVKEAQI
-69 MRKLHHMSI
+69 MRKLQHMSI

-102 VGEWLR
+102 VGEWIR
-108 SSGAMTLQ
+108 SSGAMPMQ
-116 RGLNIV
+116 RGINIV

-186 KYSIKPSSSEIKAG
+186 KYSIKPTSSEIKAG

-219 FEIFTGVNPL
+219 FEIFTGVHPL

-241 ALLVAIQKRVPLDEV
+241 AILVPIQNRIPLDEV
-256 SKNSLQKKLRKP
+256 SKTKLSKTLRKP
-268 LDMLVRGGD
+268 LEVLVKTGD
-277 IRNFVPSVIKAI
+277 VKNFVPKVVKAVNSLVDSFAHGMSAEDGTI
-289 DYVISNLERNG
+289 I
-300 ISDEE
+300 
-305 GVVTPLDEETI
+305 TPDEETL
-316 KGYKLAIKGFEKE
+316 KGYRQSLKGLEKE
-329 VYSIVESLKGTYE
+329 VYSVVESLKGTYE

-376 IEELQIALE
+376 IEELQLALE
-385 DLDKVEMGYNKMLRK
+385 DLDKVEMGYNKTLRK

-410 VGIGLCLASIAPY
+410 VGVGLCLASIAPY

-495 LGKSPRFKELAFE
+495 LEKSPRFKELAFE

-519 PSSQEVASRWF
+519 SSSQEIASRWF

-538 LADIYSSIGSF
+538 LADVYASIGSF

-564 MYKKQWSLLDSVS
+564 MYKKQWNLLDSVS
-577 DQSELVALHIA
+577 GQSELVALHIA

-652 VAYNV
+652 VTYNV

>member
-1 MEVNDLVLGK
+1 MKVNDLVLGK
-11 YRIVKVVSGEGLEKS
+11 YRIIKVVSGEGLEKS

-43 AIKEILRNPDGTI
+43 AIKEIMRNSDGTI
-56 SLQQASLIKEAQI
+56 SLQQASLVKEAQI
-69 MRKLHHMSI
+69 MRKLQHMSI

-102 VGEWLR
+102 VGEWIR

-122 KTVCSVLGYLHSR
+122 KTVCSILGYLHSR

-171 TQPIPDSVGTKGYYD
+171 TQPIPDSVGTRGYYD
-186 KYSIKPSSSEIKAG
+186 KYSIKPTSSEIKAG
-200 VGPRYF
+200 VGSRYF

-219 FEIFTGVNPL
+219 FEIFTGVHPL

-241 ALLVAIQKRVPLDEV
+241 AILVPIQNRIPLDEV
-256 SKNSLQKKLRKP
+256 SKTKLSKTLRKP
-268 LDMLVRGGD
+268 LEVLVKTGD
-277 IRNFVPSVIKAI
+277 VKNFVPKVVKAVNSLV
-289 DYVISNLERNG
+289 DSFAHGMSAE
-300 ISDEE
+300 DETIF
-305 GVVTPLDEETI
+305 TPDEETL
-316 KGYKLAIKGFEKE
+316 KGYRQSLKGIEKE
-329 VYSIVESLKGTYE
+329 VYSIIESLKGTYE

-376 IEELQIALE
+376 IEELQLALE
-385 DLDKVEMGYNKMLRK
+385 DLDKVEMGYNKTLRK

-410 VGIGLCLASIAPY
+410 VGVGLCLASIAPY

-483 QFLDLLNPSLSL
+483 KFLDLLNPSLSL
-495 LGKSPRFKELAFE
+495 LEKSPRFKELVFE
-508 VGRLYWLYYND
+508 VGRLYWLYYNES
-519 PSSQEVASRWF
+519 SSQEIASRWF

-538 LADIYSSIGSF
+538 LADVYASIGSF
-549 PTEVVKAANEGTDAG
+549 PTDVVKAANEGTDAG
-564 MYKKQWSLLDSVS
+564 MYKKQWNLLDSVS
-577 DQSELVALHIA
+577 GQSELVALHIA

-606 VSKDEILSKLN
+606 VSKEEILSKLN

-623 QKSQEREGRQA
+623 EKSKEREGRQA

-652 VAYNV
+652 VTYNV

>member
-1 MEVNDLVLGK
+1 MKVNDLVLGK
-11 YRIVKVVSGEGLEKS
+11 YRIIKVVSGEGLEKS

-43 AIKEILRNPDGTI
+43 AIKEIMRNSDGTI
-56 SLQQASLIKEAQI
+56 SLQQASLVKEAQI
-69 MRKLHHMSI
+69 MRKLQHMSI

-102 VGEWLR
+102 VGEWIR
-108 SSGAMTLQ
+108 SSGAMPMQ

-186 KYSIKPSSSEIKAG
+186 KYSIKPTSSEIKAG

-219 FEIFTGVNPL
+219 FEIFTGVHPL

-241 ALLVAIQKRVPLDEV
+241 AILVPIQNRIPLDEV
-256 SKNSLQKKLRKP
+256 SKTKLSKTLRKP
-268 LDMLVRGGD
+268 LEVLVKTGD
-277 IRNFVPSVIKAI
+277 VKNFVPKVVKAVNSLVDSFAHGMSAEDGTI
-289 DYVISNLERNG
+289 F
-300 ISDEE
+300 
-305 GVVTPLDEETI
+305 TPDEETL
-316 KGYKLAIKGFEKE
+316 KGYRLSLKGLEKE
-329 VYSIVESLKGTYE
+329 VYSIIESSKGTYE
-342 VTRDVREYAKNIP
+342 VTCDVREYAKNIP

-376 IEELQIALE
+376 IEELQLALE
-385 DLDKVEMGYNKMLRK
+385 DLDKVEMGYNKTLRK

-410 VGIGLCLASIAPY
+410 VGVGLCLASIAPY

-495 LGKSPRFKELAFE
+495 LEKSPRFKELAFE

-519 PSSQEVASRWF
+519 SSSQEIASRWF

-538 LADIYSSIGSF
+538 LADVYASIGSF
-549 PTEVVKAANEGTDAG
+549 PTDVVKAANEGTDAG
-564 MYKKQWSLLDSVS
+564 MYKKQWNLLDSVS
-577 DQSELVALHIA
+577 GQSELVALHIA
-588 KARVELVNNY
+588 KARVELVTNY

-606 VSKDEILSKLN
+606 VPKDEILSKLN

-652 VAYNV
+652 VTYNV

>member
-1 MEVNDLVLGK
+1 MKVNDLVLGK

-43 AIKEILRNPDGTI
+43 AIKEIMRNSDGTI
-56 SLQQASLIKEAQI
+56 SLQQASLVKEAQI
-69 MRKLHHMSI
+69 MRKLQHMSI

-102 VGEWLR
+102 VGEWIR
-108 SSGAMTLQ
+108 SSGAMPMQ
-116 RGLNIV
+116 RGINIV

-186 KYSIKPSSSEIKAG
+186 KYSIKPTSSEIKAG

-219 FEIFTGVNPL
+219 FEIFTGVHPL

-241 ALLVAIQKRVPLDEV
+241 AILVPIQNRIPLDEV
-256 SKNSLQKKLRKP
+256 SKTKLSKTLRKP
-268 LDMLVRGGD
+268 LEVLVKGGD
-277 IRNFVPSVIKAI
+277 VRNFVPKVVKAVNSLVDSFAHGMSAEDGTI
-289 DYVISNLERNG
+289 IV
-300 ISDEE
+300 
-305 GVVTPLDEETI
+305 PDEETL
-316 KGYKLAIKGFEKE
+316 KGYKSSLKGLEKE
-329 VYSIVESLKGTYE
+329 VYSIIESLKGTYE

-376 IEELQIALE
+376 IEELQLALE
-385 DLDKVEMGYNKMLRK
+385 DLDKVEMGYNKTLRK

-410 VGIGLCLASIAPY
+410 VGVGLCLASIAPY

-495 LGKSPRFKELAFE
+495 LEKSPRFKELAFE

-519 PSSQEVASRWF
+519 SSSQEIASRWF

-538 LADIYSSIGSF
+538 LADVYASIGSF
-549 PTEVVKAANEGTDAG
+549 PTDVVKAANEGTDAG
-564 MYKKQWSLLDSVS
+564 MYKKQWNLLDSVS
-577 DQSELVALHIA
+577 GQSELVALHIA

-652 VAYNV
+652 VTYNV

>member
-1 MEVNDLVLGK
+1 MKVNDLVLGK
-11 YRIVKVVSGEGLEKS
+11 YRIIKVVSGEGLEKS
-26 GMSNLYKAQDKD
+26 GMSNLYKAQDKG

-43 AIKEILRNPDGTI
+43 AIKEIMRNSDGTI
-56 SLQQASLIKEAQI
+56 SLQQASLVKEAQI
-69 MRKLHHMSI
+69 MRKLQHMSI

-102 VGEWLR
+102 VGEWIR
-108 SSGAMTLQ
+108 SSGAMPMQ

-186 KYSIKPSSSEIKAG
+186 KYSIKPTSSEIKSG

-219 FEIFTGVNPL
+219 FEIFTGVHPL

-241 ALLVAIQKRVPLDEV
+241 AILVPIQNRIPLDEV
-256 SKNSLQKKLRKP
+256 NKTELQKKLRKP
-268 LDMLVRGGD
+268 LEVLVKGD
-277 IRNFVPSVIKAI
+277 DVRNFVPKVVKIVE
-289 DYVISNLERNG
+289 YVIYLIKQDMESEDGDL
-300 ISDEE
+300 
-305 GVVTPLDEETI
+305 TPEDAETL
-316 KGYKLAIKGFEKE
+316 KGYRQSLKGLEKE
-329 VYSIVESLKGTYE
+329 IYAIIDSLKGTYE

-376 IEELQIALE
+376 IEELQLALE
-385 DLDKVEMGYNKMLRK
+385 DLDKVEKGYNKMLRK

-410 VGIGLCLASIAPY
+410 VGVGLCLVSIAPY

-449 YLKVIEYSPKEI
+449 YLKVIEYSPKDI

-495 LGKSPRFKELAFE
+495 LEKSPRFKELAFE

-519 PSSQEVASRWF
+519 DSSQEIASRWF

-538 LADIYSSIGSF
+538 LADVYSSIGSF

-564 MYKKQWSLLDSVS
+564 MYKKQWDLLDSVS
-577 DQSELVALHIA
+577 GQSELVALHIA

-606 VSKDEILSKLN
+606 VSKNEILSKLN
-617 EITSLI
+617 EIDTLI

-652 VAYNV
+652 VTYNV

>member
-1 MEVNDLVLGK
+1 MKVNDLVLGK
-11 YRIVKVVSGEGLEKS
+11 YRIIKVVSGEGLEKS

-43 AIKEILRNPDGTI
+43 AIKEIMRNSDGTI
-56 SLQQASLIKEAQI
+56 SLQQASLVKEAQI
-69 MRKLHHMSI
+69 MRKLQHMSI

-102 VGEWLR
+102 VGEWIR
-108 SSGAMTLQ
+108 SSGAMPMQ
-116 RGLNIV
+116 RGINIV

-135 QPAIFYRDM
+135 QPTIFYRDM

-186 KYSIKPSSSEIKAG
+186 KYSIKPTSSEIKAG

-219 FEIFTGVNPL
+219 FEIFTGVHPL

-241 ALLVAIQKRVPLDEV
+241 AILVPIQNRIPLDEV
-256 SKNSLQKKLRKP
+256 SKTKLSKTLRKP
-268 LDMLVRGGD
+268 LEVLVKTGD
-277 IRNFVPSVIKAI
+277 VKNFVPKVVKAVNSLVDSFAQGMSAEDGTI
-289 DYVISNLERNG
+289 F
-300 ISDEE
+300 
-305 GVVTPLDEETI
+305 TPDEETL
-316 KGYKLAIKGFEKE
+316 KGYRQSLKGLEKE
-329 VYSIVESLKGTYE
+329 VYSIIESLKGTYE

-376 IEELQIALE
+376 IEELQLALE
-385 DLDKVEMGYNKMLRK
+385 DLDKVEMGYNKTLRK

-410 VGIGLCLASIAPY
+410 VGVGLCLASIAPY

-495 LGKSPRFKELAFE
+495 LEKSPRFKELAFE

-519 PSSQEVASRWF
+519 SSSQEIASRWF

-538 LADIYSSIGSF
+538 LADVYASIGSF
-549 PTEVVKAANEGTDAG
+549 PTDVVKAANEGTDAG
-564 MYKKQWSLLDSVS
+564 MYKKQWTLLDSVS
-577 DQSELVALHIA
+577 GQSKLVALHIA

-606 VSKDEILSKLN
+606 VPKDEILSKLN

-652 VAYNV
+652 VTYNV

>member
-1 MEVNDLVLGK
+1 MKVNDLVLGK
-11 YRIVKVVSGEGLEKS
+11 YRIIKVVSGEGLEKS

-43 AIKEILRNPDGTI
+43 AIKEIMRNSDGTI
-56 SLQQASLIKEAQI
+56 SLQQASLVKEAQI
-69 MRKLHHMSI
+69 MRKLQHMSI

-102 VGEWLR
+102 VGEWIR
-108 SSGAMTLQ
+108 SSGAMPMQ
-116 RGLNIV
+116 RGINIV

-135 QPAIFYRDM
+135 RPAIFYRDM

-186 KYSIKPSSSEIKAG
+186 KYSIKPTSSEIKAG

-219 FEIFTGVNPL
+219 FEIFTGVHPL

-241 ALLVAIQKRVPLDEV
+241 AILVPIQNRIPLDEV
-256 SKNSLQKKLRKP
+256 SKTKLSKTLRKP
-268 LDMLVRGGD
+268 LEVLVKGGD
-277 IRNFVPSVIKAI
+277 VRVFVPKVVKAVDSLVDSFAHGMSAEDGTI
-289 DYVISNLERNG
+289 TV
-300 ISDEE
+300 SDA
-305 GVVTPLDEETI
+305 ETL
-316 KGYKLAIKGFEKE
+316 KGYRNLLKGLEKE
-329 VYSIVESLKGTYE
+329 VYSIIESLKGTYE

-376 IEELQIALE
+376 IEELQLALE
-385 DLDKVEMGYNKMLRK
+385 DLDKVEMGYNKTLRK

-410 VGIGLCLASIAPY
+410 VGVGLCLASIAPY

-495 LGKSPRFKELAFE
+495 LEKSPRFKELAFE

-519 PSSQEVASRWF
+519 SSSQEIASRWF

-538 LADIYSSIGSF
+538 LADVYASIGSF

-564 MYKKQWSLLDSVS
+564 MYKKQWNLLDSVS
-577 DQSELVALHIA
+577 GQSELVALHIA

-623 QKSQEREGRQA
+623 EKSQEREGRQA

-652 VAYNV
+652 VTYNV

>member
-1 MEVNDLVLGK
+1 MKVNDLVLGK
-11 YRIVKVVSGEGLEKS
+11 YRIIKVVSGEGLEKS

-43 AIKEILRNPDGTI
+43 AIKEIMRNSDGTI
-56 SLQQASLIKEAQI
+56 SLQQASLVKEAQI
-69 MRKLHHMSI
+69 MRKLQHMSI

-102 VGEWLR
+102 VGEWIR
-108 SSGAMTLQ
+108 SSGAMPLQ

-135 QPAIFYRDM
+135 QPSIFYRDM

-171 TQPIPDSVGTKGYYD
+171 TQPIPDRVGTKGYYD
-186 KYSIKPSSSEIKAG
+186 KYSIAPTAAETKSG

-241 ALLVAIQKRVPLDEV
+241 AVLVPIQNRIPLDEV
-256 SKNSLQKKLRKP
+256 AKNRLSKELRKP
-268 LDMLVRGGD
+268 LEVLVKGGD
-277 IRNFVPSVIKAI
+277 VRVFVSEVVKSVESFVDSIAKGMAE
-289 DYVISNLERNG
+289 DDGTISLEN
-300 ISDEE
+300 SE
-305 GVVTPLDEETI
+305 VL
-316 KGYKLAIKGFEKE
+316 KGYRQSLKGLDKDIF
-329 VYSIVESLKGTYE
+329 STIESLKSTYE

-363 KATEPELEDRFQS
+363 RATEPELEDRFQS
-376 IEELQIALE
+376 IEELQLALE

-410 VGIGLCLASIAPY
+410 VGVGLCLVSIAPY

-449 YLKVIEYSPKEI
+449 YLKVIEYSPKDI

-495 LGKSPRFKELAFE
+495 LEKSPRFKELAFE

-519 PSSQEVASRWF
+519 DSSQEIASRWF

-538 LADIYSSIGSF
+538 LADVYASIGSF

-564 MYKKQWSLLDSVS
+564 MYKKQWDLLDSVS
-577 DQSELVALHIA
+577 GQSELVALHIA
-588 KARVELVNNY
+588 KARIQLVNNY

-606 VSKDEILSKLN
+606 VSKDEILGKLN

-652 VAYNV
+652 VTYNV

>member
-1 MEVNDLVLGK
+1 MKVNDLVLGK
-11 YRIVKVVSGEGLEKS
+11 YRIIKVVSGEGLEKS

-43 AIKEILRNPDGTI
+43 AIKEIMRNSDGTI
-56 SLQQASLIKEAQI
+56 SLQQASLVKEAQI
-69 MRKLHHMSI
+69 MRKLQHMSI

-102 VGEWLR
+102 VGEWIR
-108 SSGAMTLQ
+108 SSGAMPMQ

-186 KYSIKPSSSEIKAG
+186 KYSIKPTSSEIKAG

-206 DLRSDIYSLGWTM
+206 DLRSDIYSLGWAM
-219 FEIFTGVNPL
+219 FEIFTGVHPL

-241 ALLVAIQKRVPLDEV
+241 AILVPIQNRIPLDEV
-256 SKNSLQKKLRKP
+256 NKTELQKKLRKP
-268 LDMLVRGGD
+268 LEMLVKGD
-277 IRNFVPSVIKAI
+277 DVRNFVPKVVKIVE
-289 DYVISNLERNG
+289 YVIYLIKQDMESEDRNL
-300 ISDEE
+300 
-305 GVVTPLDEETI
+305 TPEDVETL
-316 KGYKLAIKGFEKE
+316 KGYRQSLKGLEKE
-329 VYSIVESLKGTYE
+329 IYAIIDSLKGTYE

-376 IEELQIALE
+376 IEELQLALE

-410 VGIGLCLASIAPY
+410 VGVGLCLVSIAPY

-449 YLKVIEYSPKEI
+449 YLKVIEYSPKDI

-495 LGKSPRFKELAFE
+495 LEKSPRFKELAFE

-519 PSSQEVASRWF
+519 DSSQEIASRWF

-538 LADIYSSIGSF
+538 LADVYASIGSF
-549 PTEVVKAANEGTDAG
+549 PTDVVKAANEGTDAG
-564 MYKKQWSLLDSVS
+564 MYKKQWDLLDSVS
-577 DQSELVALHIA
+577 GQSELVALHIA

-617 EITSLI
+617 EIDTLI
-623 QKSQEREGRQA
+623 HKSQEREGRQA

-652 VAYNV
+652 VTYNV